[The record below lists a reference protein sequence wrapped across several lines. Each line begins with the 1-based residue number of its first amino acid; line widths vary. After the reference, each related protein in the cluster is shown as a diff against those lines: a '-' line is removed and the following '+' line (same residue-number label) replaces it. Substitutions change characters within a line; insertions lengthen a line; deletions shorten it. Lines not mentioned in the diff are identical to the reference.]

1 MTDDTLKLASAVAS
15 AVAGGDQDAADALLD
30 DLDTDQLRQLVHTLA
45 AHANLTDTP
54 APEAG
59 PDGIC
64 RIAVDAAARAF
75 DTTPDAVLSDD
86 RHRAVSDA
94 RAVAMAAARASGI
107 TLTAIADYFG
117 KDHTSVIYAGR
128 KVSANPRLADAT
140 ARIVDTIA
148 QQYTETI
155 PARVPAAAARQR
167 SNVLHLAE
175 LRAQP
180 PGQAGSVPATPRSSP
195 WRVPHS
201 SMSPLDRAADDSR
214 APAVASASAPGV
226 GGNFYRG
233 A

>member
-1 MTDDTLKLASAVAS
+1 M
-15 AVAGGDQDAADALLD
+15 LD

-45 AHANLTDTP
+45 AHANLTGPP

-75 DTTPDAVLSDD
+75 DTTPEAVLSAD

-94 RAVAMAAARASGI
+94 RAVAMVASRTSGI
-107 TLTAIADYFG
+107 TVTAIADVFD
-117 KDHTSVIYAGR
+117 KDHTSVIYAHR
-128 KVSANPRLADAT
+128 KVSANPRLSDTA

-155 PARVPAAAARQR
+155 PARVAPGSGQQGSTVLQLAA
-167 SNVLHLAE
+167 

-180 PGQAGSVPATPRSSP
+180 RGQSGSPPE
-195 WRVPHS
+195 
-201 SMSPLDRAADDSR
+201 AAML
-214 APAVASASAPGV
+214 APAEGAAPLGVA
-226 GGNFYRG
+226 R
-233 A
+233 